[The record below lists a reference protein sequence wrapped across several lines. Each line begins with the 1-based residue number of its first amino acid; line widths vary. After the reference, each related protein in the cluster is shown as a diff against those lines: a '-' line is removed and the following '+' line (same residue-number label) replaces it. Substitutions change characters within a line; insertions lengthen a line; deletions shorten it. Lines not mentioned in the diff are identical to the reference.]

1 MRALLASLAVFAGC
15 AYQPG
20 SFRYMAEPFTGQVAT
35 IDCLDIAVERQPDLV
50 TGTAVVRYM
59 FGNRCDHPAIVDLA
73 AAAVVGRTP
82 DEQQLALAAYDPR
95 HELAVLRID
104 GRAFG
109 REAIAYPAQAPL
121 GVICID
127 AASIAHAATVQWLCV
142 PPRIH
147 SKEVP

>member
-1 MRALLASLAVFAGC
+1 MRALVALVVAGC

-20 SFRYMAEPFTGQVAT
+20 SFRYMTEHFDGQITT
-35 IDCLDIAVERQPDLV
+35 IDCLDIAVDRQPDLV
-50 TGTAVVRYM
+50 SGAAVVRYM

-73 AAAVVGRTP
+73 SAAVVGRTT

-109 REAIAYPAQAPL
+109 REAIAYPAQTPL
-121 GVICID
+121 GVICVD
-127 AASIAHAATVQWLCV
+127 AASIAHAGTVQWLCV

-147 SKEVP
+147 PKEVP